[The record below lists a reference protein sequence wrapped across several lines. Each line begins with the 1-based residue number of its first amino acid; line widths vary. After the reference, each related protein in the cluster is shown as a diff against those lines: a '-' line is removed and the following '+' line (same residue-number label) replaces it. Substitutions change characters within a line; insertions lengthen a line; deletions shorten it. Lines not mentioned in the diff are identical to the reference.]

1 MNLVGRISLQQR
13 KATLTTATII
23 RLAGV
28 SAVLA
33 GLGFIIVGL
42 FHPVNVPAA
51 VTTATWI
58 NVHIVA
64 MAMALFGM
72 IGMTGLY
79 ARQAERIGW
88 LGLAGY
94 GLFSLWLALVMS
106 FSLVEAFILPGLAT
120 ESPAFVAGF
129 LGMFSGLPSVIDL
142 GAMPT
147 LWDLSGV
154 MFILGPLL
162 FAIATFRARI
172 LPRGAAALQAIAALL
187 VPVGGLVLPPEY
199 EPLVMVP
206 VGLAIAWLGYALF
219 SERRAKA
226 SVALPERG
234 TAGSELS
241 KVA

>member
-1 MNLVGRISLQQR
+1 MNTKGKVAVREGRAKI
-13 KATLTTATII
+13 TTATLI

-33 GLGFIIVGL
+33 GLCFIVVGL

-51 VTTATWI
+51 VTTATWA

-64 MAMALFGM
+64 MAMGLFGM

-88 LGLAGY
+88 MGLAGY

-106 FSLVEAFILPGLAT
+106 FCLVEAYILPGLAT

-129 LGMFSGLPSVIDL
+129 LGMFSGAASAVDL
-142 GAMPT
+142 GAMPL
-147 LWDLSGV
+147 LWKLSGA

-162 FAIATFRARI
+162 FGIATFRARI
-172 LPRGAAALQAIAALL
+172 LPRGAAALQAVAALL
-187 VPVGGLVLPPEY
+187 VPLGAFLPPEH
-199 EPLVMVP
+199 EPLVMIP
-206 VGLAIAWLGYALF
+206 VGLALAWLGFALF
-219 SERRAKA
+219 SERQQSAPEGQVDQRMVISKPGQ
-226 SVALPERG
+226 VA
-234 TAGSELS
+234 
-241 KVA
+241 